1 MSRALAAALVVFAL
15 ALPAHG
21 AAQRSTARWTA
32 HHPGSA
38 TGLDSLPSIR
48 TPSWLRPL
56 ASLGVPGTGQFLAG
70 QDRGVMYIAVET
82 LLLVRFFGFQA
93 EGRREGNQFR
103 DLAFTVARAG
113 FSPSERDTAF
123 TYFEQLSKF
132 VESGPFDLDPGPA
145 FLPPEDPSSYN
156 GSLWILARQTFFADP
171 DSLPDQDSDEYQRAV
186 AFYRQRAVGP
196 NFRWS
201 WRNAGLEQD
210 LFRRTIEKSDEG
222 YRQATQQLGFLLVN
236 HLISAVDAVI
246 SNRLS
251 RNGRR
256 VRLGTAVWPGHGEA
270 PVGWRAVVQIGF

>member
-1 MSRALAAALVVFAL
+1 MSRALAAALVWSAL
-15 ALPAHG
+15 MVPVNSM
-21 AAQRSTARWTA
+21 AQRAETPWTSRYTSSR
-32 HHPGSA
+32 PVQ
-38 TGLDSLPSIR
+38 DSVPVKR
-48 TPSWLRPL
+48 TTTWPRPL
-56 ASLGVPGTGQFLAG
+56 ASLLVPGSGQFLAG
-70 QDRGVMYIAVET
+70 HDRGAMYIAVEA

-93 EGRREGNQFR
+93 EGRREGDRYR
-103 DLAFTVARAG
+103 DLAFTVARAA
-113 FSPSERDTAF
+113 FDPSVRDTAF
-123 TYFEQLSKF
+123 TYFEQVSKF
-132 VESGPFDLDPGPA
+132 AESGPFDLDPGPA
-145 FLPPEDPSSYN
+145 FIPPDDPSSYN
-156 GSLWILARQTFFADP
+156 GSLWLLAKETFFADP
-171 DSLPDQDSDEYQRAV
+171 DSLPGQQSEEYQRAV

-210 LFRRTIEKSDEG
+210 LFRRTIRQSDEG

-256 VRLGTAVWPGHGEA
+256 VIVDTAVWPGEDQM